1 MRTPL
6 TGTAGKVFQ
15 ATRVALPPVYREI
28 ETAPKPERPAIEPI
42 PKTWC

>member
-15 ATRVALPPVYREI
+15 ATRVALPPVYREL
-28 ETAPKPERPAIEPI
+28 EPAGH
-42 PKTWC
+42 T